1 MKQSGWGIASLVCGI
16 AGVLLACVVIGIFPA
31 IVGIVF
37 AIIAFVQKNR
47 GAWNGYRRFG
57 MFNSRNYYFLF
68 SNVCIYKR

>member
-37 AIIAFVQKNR
+37 AIIALAQKNR
-47 GAWNGYRRFG
+47 GTER
-57 MFNSRNYYFLF
+57 L
-68 SNVCIYKR
+68 